1 MRIDKFMPPVSPPV
15 TDLARDRA
23 AMLARFFRGLD
34 DPTRVLILELLL
46 SGEKPVSEL
55 VELTGCPQGRVSNH
69 LACLRHCGY
78 VTTRRDGRWVYYRLA
93 DERVRA
99 LLRIAQEL
107 MADHAQALLS
117 CAVVSPDVS
126 GASVPS
132 FAEDE
137 AEGGRSWTAAL
148 PQQRGLHAR

>member
-1 MRIDKFMPPVSPPV
+1 MAPSELQV

-23 AMLARFFRGLD
+23 TMLARFFRGLD

-46 SGEKPVSEL
+46 SGERPVSEM
-55 VELTGCPQGRVSNH
+55 VEVTGCPQGRVSNH

-78 VTTRRDGRWVYYRLA
+78 VTTRRDGRFVFYRLA
-93 DERVRA
+93 DDRVRA

-117 CAVVSPDVS
+117 CAVVSPDVA
-126 GASVPS
+126 GATVPHL
-132 FAEDE
+132 EE
-137 AEGGRSWTAAL
+137 HEGGGVR
-148 PQQRGLHAR
+148 

>member
-1 MRIDKFMPPVSPPV
+1 MLRTSPQV
-15 TDLARDRA
+15 TELARERA

-55 VELTGCPQGRVSNH
+55 VELTGSPQGRVSNH

-78 VTTRRDGRWVYYRLA
+78 VTTRREGRWVYYRLA
-93 DERVRA
+93 DDRVRA

-107 MADHAQALLS
+107 MADHAQSLLS
-117 CAVVSPDVS
+117 CAVVSPDVPGAMVHALREEQEAS
-126 GASVPS
+126 GDA
-132 FAEDE
+132 
-137 AEGGRSWTAAL
+137 
-148 PQQRGLHAR
+148 